1 NKGSDAPIQDFDDF
15 FNPQT
20 GILWTFFNSEL
31 SSFIKKE
38 DWKVNQFEGA
48 SASFSEDFMNA
59 LKKADEI
66 TNTMFTGGAMNLT
79 FRLKPQLPIS
89 KTISDRKVTV
99 IQYYLKI
106 DGEVDV
112 YKMGSPSETTF
123 NWPNNKN
130 TPGSALYISLNEFGT
145 SDIKSY
151 SGEWSFFRLL
161 NDATISR
168 GNASSQLILNWNFSK
183 PNLYDV
189 NVSYILNAG
198 SSRHPFS
205 QNFFRSFKLPNT
217 VN

>member
-1 NKGSDAPIQDFDDF
+1 
-15 FNPQT
+15 
-20 GILWTFFNSEL
+20 
-31 SSFIKKE
+31 
-38 DWKVNQFEGA
+38 
-48 SASFSEDFMNA
+48 MNA